1 MLGVSVEESNLTAGS
16 SQKLPQEV
24 NFQSH
29 INNTN
34 VPPKIKWGDL
44 DDRTLLLHQR
54 KSSGGDVKFGEI
66 DTPHVV
72 YRKSVDG
79 NDFLYPP
86 TDQKVNN
93 TVGMAVVQD
102 HPLQASHSL
111 LENEKSSEDDE
122 VQITDVKVFDPN
134 DLNCN
139 GHLAHKEPRGFST
152 PVQLKESFSPAVADM
167 PLTATVKHET
177 DSLQVS
183 EFSVDVNLKT
193 VGFPPDTLTLHPDNG
208 APGATV
214 HSPSREELPF
224 AASAQGATI
233 QASASGEG
241 ICSEVSEAYVI
252 DTDSGMKAIPQD
264 NQLEEPNKTEPGIV
278 AVSTIS
284 ASKEGYKCQQDDVVL
299 DDLTKTQIMDH
310 VNAHE
315 DESKER
321 FRERLWCFLFEN
333 LNRAIDELYLLCE
346 LECDL
351 EQMKEGILVLE
362 EAASDFR
369 ELNARVE
376 EFEKV
381 KKSSSHVLEGASLT
395 MKSDHRRPHALSWEV
410 RIPPTYLFIS
420 GPF

>member
-16 SQKLPQEV
+16 SQLPQEV
-24 NFQSH
+24 NVQSH

-44 DDRTLLLHQR
+44 DDRTLLLHQG

-66 DTPHVV
+66 DSPHLV
-72 YRKSVDG
+72 YRKSEDG
-79 NDFLYPP
+79 NDFPYPP
-86 TDQKVNN
+86 TDQKVSNI
-93 TVGMAVVQD
+93 VGMAVVQD
-102 HPLQASHSL
+102 HPFQASHSL
-111 LENEKSSEDDE
+111 LANEKSSEDDE
-122 VQITDVKVFDPN
+122 MQITDVKVFDPN
-134 DLNCN
+134 ALNCN
-139 GHLAHKEPRGFST
+139 GHLIHKEPRGFDPS
-152 PVQLKESFSPAVADM
+152 VQSNESFSSAVADVF
-167 PLTATVKHET
+167 LTAAVKHET
-177 DSLQVS
+177 DPLQVS
-183 EFSVDVNLKT
+183 EFSIDVNLKT
-193 VGFPPDTLTLHPDNG
+193 AGFPPDALTLHPDKG
-208 APGATV
+208 APGATVV
-214 HSPSREELPF
+214 HSPSREELSC
-224 AASAQGATI
+224 AASEQGATV

-241 ICSEVSEAYVI
+241 ICSEVSEHVI
-252 DTDSGMKAIPQD
+252 GRDSSMMAIPQD
-264 NQLEEPNKTEPGIV
+264 CQLEEPNKTEPEVV

-284 ASKEGYKCQQDDVVL
+284 ASKEDYKCQQDDVVL
-299 DDLTKTQIMDH
+299 DNLTKTQITDH

-381 KKSSSHVLEGASLT
+381 KKSSSHVLEGAPLT

-410 RIPPTYLFIS
+410 RIPPS
-420 GPF
+420 